1 MDGLKL
7 FLATFLIFI
16 LCNYQ
21 YCSKYDTPFWE
32 YAKSLPFNPSDRF
45 DTSDSSLYNL
55 DTSKNHQLLFK
66 SVSVAGATTGGS
78 AYTTGVTQSS
88 TTTIPIGT
96 AGSYIQI
103 EVAADA
109 PQLYYYCTNHSG
121 MGNSLL
127 VFTRPDIIN
136 GIDER

>member
-1 MDGLKL
+1 MG
-7 FLATFLIFI
+7 
-16 LCNYQ
+16 N
-21 YCSKYDTPFWE
+21 SV
-32 YAKSLPFNPSDRF
+32 NF
-45 DTSDSSLYNL
+45 DNL
-55 DTSKNHQLLFK
+55 EREFEQEFK

-121 MGNSLL
+121 MGDSLL

-136 GIDER
+136 GIDDRLFGII